1 MSWCFGARTSAATRL
16 SVHPCLSICV
26 RVKPYSVYCYDTGPR
41 ECIFLSAL
49 GGLVAWCLGH
59 QATGSHRAEQ
69 VPLCFQLFSGWIIL
83 SILLWNWSNEMTILS
98 ALGVLMAPCMG
109 TRTSAATELSLYP
122 EVTSWLVR
130 SNHAECDSPTIKLIF
145 LSAMGWWCNNR
156 TYTFQCLFKLNSDSS
171 SDNLFVW

>member
-1 MSWCFGARTSAATRL
+1 MWWCFGARTSAATWL
-16 SVHPCLSICV
+16 SVHPCVSSCL

-41 ECIFLSAL
+41 ELFFLSAL
-49 GGLVAWCLGH
+49 GVLVAWCLGH

-98 ALGVLMAPCMG
+98 ALGVLMVRFMG

-122 EVTSWLVR
+122 EVISWLGS

-145 LSAMGWWCNNR
+145 LSALGWWCNNR
-156 TYTFQCLFKLNSDSS
+156 TYTFQCLFKLNTESS